1 MSNNLNFTRRE
12 FIKVASVAG
21 GGLALG
27 FYLPTKED
35 LLVTAPPNGNTFA
48 PNAWLKIDTD
58 GITTITVARSEM
70 GQGVRTALPMIV
82 AEELEADWS
91 KVRLAFALA
100 DPKTYGDMTTGGS
113 TSVRGSWE
121 TLRQAGATARE
132 MLITAAA
139 QNWHVDRATCRAEN
153 GEVIH
158 PPSGRRAMYGQLVEN
173 AAKLPVPT
181 EVSLKA
187 PKDFRFLGKSI
198 ARLDTPE
205 KVYGRAIFGLDV
217 KVPGMLIAMVER
229 CPVFGGKVKSFN
241 AAKAL
246 AIKGVKQVIEIPRGV
261 AVVAESTYA
270 AMQGREALSITWDEG
285 TNAKLSSASISQMF
299 EEKSKQEG
307 KVARKEGDVAAALA
321 TAARKIAAVYEVP
334 FLAHAP
340 MEPMNCVADIRAD
353 RAEIWAPTQAPQWAQ
368 SAVAEVT
375 KLPLEKIKVHTTLL
389 GGAFGRRL
397 MPDFVREAAQISKI
411 VGAPVQLVWTRE
423 DDMRHDF
430 YRPASYHRFVA
441 GIDKNNQLVAWTHR
455 LVAPSISVQLFGE
468 QDQQTYP
475 DAIDGAAQLPY
486 HIPNILVDYVMANT
500 AVPIGW
506 WRSVY
511 NTQNAFVNESF
522 LDEIAAAVG
531 VDPYEFRRRLLP
543 ENSRL
548 FGVLELAANKAGW
561 GKPPLA
567 GRSRGIA
574 CHACFGSF
582 FAEVAEVSVD
592 NAGKLRVHKVVCALD
607 CGPIVHPGIIASQVE
622 GAIALGLSAA
632 LKGEITIDKGRV
644 QQGNFDDYPLL
655 SFDEMPEVE
664 VHILSSTATQGG
676 IGEPG
681 LPPIAPAVCNAI
693 FAATCKRIRRL
704 PIRAEDLRRS

>member
-1 MSNNLNFTRRE
+1 MSNNLNLTRRE
-12 FIKVASVAG
+12 FLKVASVAG

-27 FYLPTKED
+27 FYLPSKEEP
-35 LLVTAPPNGNTFA
+35 LAAVPPNGNAFA
-48 PNAWLKIDTD
+48 PNAWLKIDKD

-70 GQGVRTALPMIV
+70 GQGVRTSLPMIV

-91 KVRLAFALA
+91 KVRIAPALA

-113 TSVRGSWE
+113 TSVRRSWE
-121 TLRQAGATARE
+121 TLRKAGAIARE

-139 QNWHVDRATCRAEN
+139 QNWHIDRATCHAEN
-153 GEVIH
+153 GVVIH
-158 PPSGRRAMYGQLVEN
+158 PPSGRRATYGQLVEN

-181 EVSLKA
+181 EVSLKNQ
-187 PKDFRFLGKSI
+187 KDFRLLGKSMP
-198 ARLDTPE
+198 RFDVPK
-205 KVYGRAIFGLDV
+205 KVYGSAIFGLDM
-217 KVPGMLIAMVER
+217 KVPGMLVAMVER

-241 AAKAL
+241 ADKAL
-246 AIKGVKQVIEIPRGV
+246 AIKGVKQVIEIPSGIGV
-261 AVVAESTYA
+261 IAESTYA
-270 AMQGREALSITWDEG
+270 AMQGREALAITWDEG
-285 TNAKLSSASISQMF
+285 PNAKLSSDGIQKMF
-299 EEKSKQEG
+299 EEKSKQDG

-321 TAARKIAAVYEVP
+321 TAARKIEAVYEVP

-340 MEPMNCVADIRAD
+340 MEPMNCVADIRED

-368 SAVAEVT
+368 TAVAEVT

-389 GGAFGRRL
+389 GGGFGRRL
-397 MPDFVREAAQISKI
+397 MPDFVVEATHLSKAA
-411 VGAPVQLVWTRE
+411 GAPVQLVWTRE
-423 DDMRHDF
+423 DDIRHDF
-430 YRPASYHRFVA
+430 YRPASYHRFTA
-441 GIDKNNQLVAWTHR
+441 GIDKSGQLVAWTHH

-468 QDQQTYP
+468 QDQQSQP
-475 DAIDGAAQLPY
+475 DAVDGAAQLPY

-500 AVPIGW
+500 AVPAGW

-522 LDEIAAAVG
+522 LDEIAAAVA

-561 GKPPLA
+561 DKPPSA

-574 CHACFGSF
+574 CHASFGSF

-592 NAGKLRVHKVVCALD
+592 DRGKVRVHKVVCALD
-607 CGPIVHPGIIASQVE
+607 CGPIVHPDIIASQVE
-622 GAIALGLSAA
+622 GAIVLGLSAA

-655 SFDEMPEVE
+655 SFDAMPEVE
-664 VHILSSTATQGG
+664 VHILPSTATQGG

-693 FAATCKRIRRL
+693 FAATGKRIRRL
-704 PIRAEDLRRS
+704 PIRAEDLKRN